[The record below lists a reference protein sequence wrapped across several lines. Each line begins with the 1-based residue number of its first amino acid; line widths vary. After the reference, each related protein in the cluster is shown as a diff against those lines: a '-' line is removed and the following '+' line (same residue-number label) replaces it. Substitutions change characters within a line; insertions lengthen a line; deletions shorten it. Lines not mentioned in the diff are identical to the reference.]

1 MVAIRLT
8 CVACDM
14 QASTAAEEKVKQIQ
28 ECNKQAV
35 KENCRC
41 VLDKLGNLA
50 AAMPGI
56 KSSWEG
62 SIT

>member
-1 MVAIRLT
+1 
-8 CVACDM
+8 M